1 MNNHNAASPAIV
13 FPMKLV
19 FLLINWSSVNVNLK
33 AQLILPRIE
42 KSSQL
47 NEIKLLFIEK
57 NDIRRFEN

>member
-1 MNNHNAASPAIV
+1 MYDLWRNT
-13 FPMKLV
+13 
-19 FLLINWSSVNVNLK
+19 VNVNLK
-33 AQLILPRIE
+33 VQSILPRIE

>member
-1 MNNHNAASPAIV
+1 MLLQLHSAQVITASHRDVIIP
-13 FPMKLV
+13 
-19 FLLINWSSVNVNLK
+19 VNVNLK

-47 NEIKLLFIEK
+47 NEIQLLFIEK

>member
-1 MNNHNAASPAIV
+1 MHMVSSI
-13 FPMKLV
+13 
-19 FLLINWSSVNVNLK
+19 SVNVNLK